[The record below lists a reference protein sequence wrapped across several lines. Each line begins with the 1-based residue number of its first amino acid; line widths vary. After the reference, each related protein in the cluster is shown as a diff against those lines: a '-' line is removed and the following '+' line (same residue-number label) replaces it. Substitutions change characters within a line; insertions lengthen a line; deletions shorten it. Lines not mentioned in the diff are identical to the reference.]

1 MGLFCLGFEALC
13 KNRRK
18 KKKKKKKG
26 SKEIRSH
33 FGSFTPP
40 TCMFAF
46 IFLLLG
52 AFCKRFAVLSGRY
65 ESLKK
70 RRGFCFCQKK

>member
-1 MGLFCLGFEALC
+1 LGHRWVSFVSDLKLFARIGE
-13 KNRRK
+13 RGR
-18 KKKKKKKG
+18 KKKKG
-26 SKEIRSH
+26 SKDIRSH

-52 AFCKRFAVLSGRY
+52 ALQTVC
-65 ESLKK
+65 SLV
-70 RRGFCFCQKK
+70 RAL

>member
-1 MGLFCLGFEALC
+1 MGLFCFGFEALC
-13 KNRRK
+13 KNRRKKK

-52 AFCKRFAVLSGRY
+52 ALQTVC
-65 ESLKK
+65 SLV
-70 RRGFCFCQKK
+70 RAL